1 LDGPAGQ
8 GILLGEAAH
17 ESEKKLAGRCFPGRI
32 SLQRLPGGLPLL
44 A

>member
-1 LDGPAGQ
+1 MRVK
-8 GILLGEAAH
+8 
-17 ESEKKLAGRCFPGRI
+17 KKLAGRCFPGRI